1 MGEMMEMYLK
11 ALAARNA
18 EARKP
23 PQVEPV
29 GLKEVAKDAVAKEA
43 TKAVPAPVQAPLPL
57 DNKSRAAGEDW
68 DAEDLAETV
77 GDEDGM
83 TEVVE

>member
-43 TKAVPAPVQAPLPL
+43 TKAVPAPVQAPLPV
-57 DNKSRAAGEDW
+57 DFKSLAAGEDW
-68 DAEDLAETV
+68 DGFEEA
-77 GDEDGM
+77 
-83 TEVVE
+83 EVVETTPEGAEVLE